1 MSLYE
6 WHLLSLLITF
16 YKSTCKKSWLLYA
29 EQSSVVLAFA
39 LRMFTNMFLI
49 SVILA
54 RLWEEI
60 LLPKLLRKGSYEG
73 VQDIRLGIDLLS
85 GSL

>member
-1 MSLYE
+1 M
-6 WHLLSLLITF
+6 III
-16 YKSTCKKSWLLYA
+16 YA

-49 SVILA
+49 SVIS

-60 LLPKLLRKGSYEG
+60 LLTKSWRKGRYEG
-73 VQDIRLGIDLLS
+73 VQDIRLCIDLLS

>member
-1 MSLYE
+1 M
-6 WHLLSLLITF
+6 III
-16 YKSTCKKSWLLYA
+16 YA

-49 SVILA
+49 SVIS

-60 LLPKLLRKGSYEG
+60 LLTKSWRKRRYEG

>member
-1 MSLYE
+1 
-6 WHLLSLLITF
+6 
-16 YKSTCKKSWLLYA
+16 
-29 EQSSVVLAFA
+29 
-39 LRMFTNMFLI
+39 MFLI
-49 SVILA
+49 SVIS

-60 LLPKLLRKGSYEG
+60 FLTKSWRKGRYEG

>member
-1 MSLYE
+1 MST
-6 WHLLSLLITF
+6 S
-16 YKSTCKKSWLLYA
+16 KKSWLLYA

-49 SVILA
+49 SVIS

-60 LLPKLLRKGSYEG
+60 LLTKSWRKGRYEG

>member
-1 MSLYE
+1 
-6 WHLLSLLITF
+6 
-16 YKSTCKKSWLLYA
+16 
-29 EQSSVVLAFA
+29 
-39 LRMFTNMFLI
+39 MFLI
-49 SVILA
+49 SVIS

-60 LLPKLLRKGSYEG
+60 LLTKSWRKGSYELQG

>member
-1 MSLYE
+1 M
-6 WHLLSLLITF
+6 I
-16 YKSTCKKSWLLYA
+16 
-29 EQSSVVLAFA
+29 VLAFA

-49 SVILA
+49 SVIS

-60 LLPKLLRKGSYEG
+60 LLTKSWRKGSYEG
-73 VQDIRLGIDLLS
+73 VQDIRLSIDLLS

>member
-1 MSLYE
+1 M
-6 WHLLSLLITF
+6 
-16 YKSTCKKSWLLYA
+16 STCKKSWLLYA

-49 SVILA
+49 SVIS

-60 LLPKLLRKGSYEG
+60 FLTKSWRKGRYEG

>member
-1 MSLYE
+1 M
-6 WHLLSLLITF
+6 III
-16 YKSTCKKSWLLYA
+16 YA

-49 SVILA
+49 SVIS

-60 LLPKLLRKGSYEG
+60 LLTKSWRKGSYEG
-73 VQDIRLGIDLLS
+73 VQDMRLGIDLLS

>member
-1 MSLYE
+1 MST
-6 WHLLSLLITF
+6 S
-16 YKSTCKKSWLLYA
+16 KKSWLLYA

-49 SVILA
+49 SVIS

-60 LLPKLLRKGSYEG
+60 LLTISWRKGRYEG

>member
-1 MSLYE
+1 MST
-6 WHLLSLLITF
+6 S
-16 YKSTCKKSWLLYA
+16 KKSWLLYA

-49 SVILA
+49 SVIIS

-60 LLPKLLRKGSYEG
+60 LLTKSWRKGRYEG

>member
-6 WHLLSLLITF
+6 CHLLSSLITLREPV
-16 YKSTCKKSWLLYA
+16 KSYDYYA

-49 SVILA
+49 SVIIS

-60 LLPKLLRKGSYEG
+60 LLTKSWRKGRYEG

>member
-1 MSLYE
+1 MPF
-6 WHLLSLLITF
+6 IIIVNNI
-16 YKSTCKKSWLLYA
+16 KSICKKSWLLYA

-39 LRMFTNMFLI
+39 LKMFTNMFLI

-60 LLPKLLRKGSYEG
+60 LLTKLLRKGSYKG
-73 VQDIRLGIDLLS
+73 IQDIRLGIDLLS

>member
-1 MSLYE
+1 M
-6 WHLLSLLITF
+6 III
-16 YKSTCKKSWLLYA
+16 YA

-49 SVILA
+49 SVIS

-60 LLPKLLRKGSYEG
+60 LLTKSWRKGRYEG

>member
-1 MSLYE
+1 MST
-6 WHLLSLLITF
+6 S
-16 YKSTCKKSWLLYA
+16 KKSWLLYA

-49 SVILA
+49 SVIS

-60 LLPKLLRKGSYEG
+60 LLTKSWRKGRYEG
-73 VQDIRLGIDLLS
+73 VQDIRLGIDLFS